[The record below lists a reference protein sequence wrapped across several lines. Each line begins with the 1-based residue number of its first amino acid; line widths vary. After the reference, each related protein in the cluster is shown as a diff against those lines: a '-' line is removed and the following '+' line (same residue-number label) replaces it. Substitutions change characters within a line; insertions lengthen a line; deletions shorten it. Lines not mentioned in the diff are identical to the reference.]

1 MRATRDQLPIL
12 FGTDRA
18 GIRGA
23 DWGELRATV
32 VSVPAGTDITPL
44 LKGLPNNRC
53 PCSHWG
59 YVLTGE
65 MRVTFAN
72 GEETVRAG
80 DLFYLPPG
88 HTVVVHHDV
97 EYVEFSPPGAYDDF
111 LEAVQRNIATIKA
124 P

>member
-1 MRATRDQLPIL
+1 MPATRDQLPIL

-88 HTVVVHHDV
+88 HPVVVHHDV